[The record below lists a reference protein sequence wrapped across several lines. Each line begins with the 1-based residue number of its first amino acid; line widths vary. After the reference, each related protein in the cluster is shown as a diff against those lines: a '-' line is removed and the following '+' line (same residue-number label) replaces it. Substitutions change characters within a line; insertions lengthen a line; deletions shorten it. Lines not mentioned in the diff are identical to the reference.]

1 MNKITFTGKADKQ
14 LSKIDSRYIQA
25 ILDAIEAL
33 VLFPDVQLDIKK
45 LKGYINRFRLR
56 VGRYRVIFE
65 VQDGEPKI
73 IEIQTIAKRDEQTY
87 TH

>member
-65 VQDGEPKI
+65 VQNGEPKI

>member
-14 LSKIDSRYIQA
+14 LSKIDSQYIQA

>member
-33 VLFPDVQLDIKK
+33 VLFPNVQLDIKK

-65 VQDGEPKI
+65 VQNGEPKI

>member
-14 LSKIDSRYIQA
+14 LAKIDSRYIQA
-25 ILDAIEAL
+25 ILNAIEAL
-33 VLFPDVQLDIKK
+33 ALFPDVQLDIKK
-45 LKGYINRFRLR
+45 LRGYINRFRLR

>member
-14 LSKIDSRYIQA
+14 LAKIDSRYIQA
-25 ILDAIEAL
+25 ILNAIEAL
-33 VLFPDVQLDIKK
+33 TLFPDVQLDIKK
-45 LKGYINRFRLR
+45 LRGYINRFRLR

>member
-14 LSKIDSRYIQA
+14 LSKIDRRYIQA

-65 VQDGEPKI
+65 VQYGEPKI